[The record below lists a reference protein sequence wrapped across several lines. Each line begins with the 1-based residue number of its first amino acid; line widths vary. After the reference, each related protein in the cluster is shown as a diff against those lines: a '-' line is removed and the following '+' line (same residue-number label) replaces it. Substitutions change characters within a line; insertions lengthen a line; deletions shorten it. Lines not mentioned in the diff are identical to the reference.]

1 MNQNQLR
8 RTSAASLS
16 LLFAIAIAACDD
28 HYSTQDAYALCE
40 DLTSQNPATNPPET
54 FLDCVACHESCGIDC
69 QQRGSSPE
77 DYVCPSELDE
87 AAGGGGEGGA
97 GGAAE

>member
-1 MNQNQLR
+1 MNHITPGRISITGLLLV
-8 RTSAASLS
+8 AAV
-16 LLFAIAIAACDD
+16 AIAACDD

-40 DLTSQNPATNPPET
+40 ELTQQNPATNPPET
-54 FLDCVACHESCGIDC
+54 FLDCVACHETCGVEC

-77 DYVCPSELDE
+77 DYVCPEELD

-97 GGAAE
+97 GGAGD